1 MLRCTQW
8 SGNYELSLS
17 APILA
22 IEVARL
28 GDDAYWGNARKVLE
42 FWIEIEKH
50 NLTLIRAGLLRF
62 RMPHEY
68 KTNSAAIPAISEQG
82 CAQPSDDLL
91 RRGILHL
98 SECLNCLGSQFH
110 YSGNTLGA
118 VEAGL
123 LHQHLRKRF
132 PQFFDE
138 RDSPGGLSP
147 MFSRLTERMP
157 NVRKDYLFAGIEEI
171 ERVVEA
177 ASSPASVESN
187 GNAT

>member
-1 MLRCTQW
+1 MR
-8 SGNYELSLS
+8 
-17 APILA
+17 PILA

-42 FWIEIEKH
+42 FWIEVEKH
-50 NLTLIRAGLLRF
+50 NLTLIRAGLFRF

-68 KTNSAAIPAISEQG
+68 KTNIAEVHAIVEQG
-82 CAQPSDDLL
+82 RSQPSDDLL
-91 RRGILHL
+91 RRGVLHL

-110 YSGNTLGA
+110 YSDNPLGA

-123 LHQHLRKRF
+123 LFRHLRKRF

-138 RDSPGGLSP
+138 RDSPGGLTA
-147 MFSRLTERMP
+147 MFRHLTERLP

-171 ERVVEA
+171 ERVVEKALPTASA
-177 ASSPASVESN
+177 ASK
-187 GNAT
+187 GNAP